1 MKDHK
6 FKLRNADLYED
17 TQGWVRVLHECKFEQ
32 QFSAF
37 HEMFMQ
43 WLDKMQEFEWKAW
56 WEKYWANKRFSLCHL
71 KYLHVSAN
79 NNCERSFRTMKEDL
93 GNVQLG
99 FIRQNHRAQQMLR
112 TLSKTQ
118 RPFRTLPNEADV
130 LAAYSQAHLYVMDG
144 RHHLMFTGSQGRVFV
159 CSTPLWLELGGDTW
173 QEKKTA
179 LTESGWFEAFKTF
192 CFKPAEVAKWS
203 PPPTWES
210 LYSWIAGYTAPAPL
224 RNSCGASENCC
235 SKYTA
240 PTPARDV
247 CGPADECCSRYTCI
261 AR

>member
-1 MKDHK
+1 
-6 FKLRNADLYED
+6 
-17 TQGWVRVLHECKFEQ
+17 
-32 QFSAF
+32 
-37 HEMFMQ
+37 
-43 WLDKMQEFEWKAW
+43 
-56 WEKYWANKRFSLCHL
+56 
-71 KYLHVSAN
+71 
-79 NNCERSFRTMKEDL
+79 MKEDL

-130 LAAYSQAHLYVMDG
+130 LAAYSQAHLYFMDG

-210 LYSWIAGYTAPAPL
+210 LYSWIAGYTAPTPL
-224 RNSCGASENCC
+224 RNSCGATENCC